1 MHADPMNALVLGPLL
16 RHVDE
21 ESACIWVET
30 SDAGTVRIE
39 AGGASG
45 EVRTFG
51 VHGHHYALVC
61 VDGLEKGTKYPY
73 TVSID
78 GARVWPPED
87 SPYPPS
93 LIPTLDNSKPLRMAF
108 GSCRTS
114 VTHDEEGNNTH
125 GVDALRAYALRMAG
139 VTDTSADDDPDPGDE
154 VRWPDVVLFLGDQV
168 YADETTEEMQEFIES
183 RRDIEQPPW
192 KELKDYEEYAH
203 LYRLAWTDPANRW
216 LLSTV
221 PIGDDLR
228 RPRHPRRLEHL
239 AAVEGRDGGH
249 LVVAR
254 TDRRRAGVVLGLPAP
269 RQHDA
274 LRARRGRGVAAHRR
288 APRRRRDRPVRRA
301 RRVRGPGRPEAGDA
315 TAGAM
320 PGSTAT
326 RRGWS
331 SWTRARPGCW
341 TPTTARSSTTA
352 RWPGST
358 SRCAATSSTC

>member
-1 MHADPMNALVLGPLL
+1 
-16 RHVDE
+16 
-21 ESACIWVET
+21 
-30 SDAGTVRIE
+30 
-39 AGGASG
+39 
-45 EVRTFG
+45 
-51 VHGHHYALVC
+51 
-61 VDGLEKGTKYPY
+61 
-73 TVSID
+73 
-78 GARVWPPED
+78 
-87 SPYPPS
+87 
-93 LIPTLDNSKPLRMAF
+93 MAF

-114 VTHDEEGNNTH
+114 VSHDAEGNNTH

-139 VTDTSADDDPDPGDE
+139 ETDTSADEDPDPGDE

-168 YADETTEEMQEFIES
+168 YADETTKEMQEFIES

-192 KELKDYEEYAH
+192 KELQGLRGVRPPLPARVDRPGEP
-203 LYRLAWTDPANRW
+203 LAALDRAD
-216 LLSTV
+216 
-221 PIGDDLR
+221 GDDLR

-254 TDRRRAGVVLGLPAP
+254 PDRRRAGVVLGLPAP

-274 LRARRGRGVAAHRR
+274 LRARRGRDLAAHRR
-288 APRRRRDRPVRRA
+288 PRRAPTRSTCPTCWTSSRT
-301 RRVRGPGRPEAGDA
+301 GPTRSPRA

-320 PGSTAT
+320 RGSTAT
-326 RRGWS
+326 RRGWW
-331 SWTRARPGCW
+331 SWTRARRGCW